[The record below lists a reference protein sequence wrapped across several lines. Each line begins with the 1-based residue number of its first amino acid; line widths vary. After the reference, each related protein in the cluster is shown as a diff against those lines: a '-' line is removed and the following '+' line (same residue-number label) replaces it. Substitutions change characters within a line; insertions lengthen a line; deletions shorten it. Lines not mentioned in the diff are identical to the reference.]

1 MYQWNS
7 VRLYK
12 KNTAFLYLKIYW
24 LLIILLWKG
33 YIWVFYKEK
42 DETGHLLITI
52 FFFLQN
58 AFIVELYRGELM
70 VGFKN
75 QTIWRRQQTPFIS

>member
-7 VRLYK
+7 VHLYK
-12 KNTAFLYLKIYW
+12 INTAFLYLKIYW
-24 LLIILLWKG
+24 WL
-33 YIWVFYKEK
+33 FFFEK
-42 DETGHLLITI
+42 DISEYFIKKKMKLDIYWLQF

-70 VGFKN
+70 VGFKS